1 MNPLLCVQIMT
12 LAFVSQILA
21 LQYVF
26 IGVQILRYAF
36 RFIST
41 SKALNTCLPL
51 LFTVINM
58 SWHNIAVCTC
68 NEIFLL

>member
-1 MNPLLCVQIMT
+1 MMSPILRAQIMT

-36 RFIST
+36 RLIST
-41 SKALNTCLPL
+41 SKA
-51 LFTVINM
+51 
-58 SWHNIAVCTC
+58 
-68 NEIFLL
+68 

>member
-1 MNPLLCVQIMT
+1 MMNPILCAQIMT

-36 RFIST
+36 RLIST
-41 SKALNTCLPL
+41 SKA
-51 LFTVINM
+51 
-58 SWHNIAVCTC
+58 
-68 NEIFLL
+68 